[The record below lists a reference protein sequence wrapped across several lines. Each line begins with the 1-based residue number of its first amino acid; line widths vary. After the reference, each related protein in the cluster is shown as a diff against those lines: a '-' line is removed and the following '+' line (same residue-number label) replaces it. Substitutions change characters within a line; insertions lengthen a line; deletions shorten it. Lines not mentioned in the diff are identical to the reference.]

1 MTQHL
6 IWVFLYVPQTSNMEQ
21 KKKNHKMKMALFV
34 LDDQVIKR
42 RVAMLSQE
50 VVNVYLLVN
59 TP

>member
-50 VVNVYLLVN
+50 VVNVYFLVN